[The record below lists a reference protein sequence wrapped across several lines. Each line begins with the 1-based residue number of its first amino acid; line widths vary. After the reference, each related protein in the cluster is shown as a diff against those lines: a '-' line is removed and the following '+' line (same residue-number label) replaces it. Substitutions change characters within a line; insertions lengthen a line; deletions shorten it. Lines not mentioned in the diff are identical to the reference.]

1 MRKLILFAMLF
12 ILFCIPAKAS
22 YAKPDVTSGKCG
34 EDVYWNYDEATFTL
48 TISGN
53 GKITSNPWR
62 DYFDEGQIGVNLVIE
77 KGITSIGKNIFVFE
91 WFGNVSIGPDVVEI
105 EQSAFSDTYIEKLEL
120 SDSVKK
126 IGESAFNS
134 GGRLKELNLKN
145 VEEVG
150 ECAFEGFTHLEKVTF
165 GKNLKKI
172 SKSAFEGCLSL
183 KEVEFQGG
191 APKIAKNA
199 FKDDRFLKVIIN
211 HSESSIPLGKLD
223 KDLTWYQE
231 GKKVTTISPGK
242 TAKCKGRL
250 FKVKYKDLKGTFE
263 GKLPKTYRYAEDKYL
278 PTKGKRKGYFF
289 YGWSDNGYYWLSD
302 LCDLR
307 GNITLMPIWIRYDVK
322 KMNATTRRFSYSI
335 EKKYDYFYSRTAQIR
350 YSADKGMKKAKTLW
364 CDNLWKGSFT
374 IKNLKKGKKYYV
386 QFRTRDEDSKSPWSN
401 PIRI

>member
-1 MRKLILFAMLF
+1 MRKLMLFVMLF
-12 ILFCIPAKAS
+12 ILFCIPAKES

-34 EDVYWNYDEATFTL
+34 EDVYWNYDEDTFTL
-48 TISGN
+48 TISGK

-62 DYFDEGQIGVNLVIE
+62 RYFDEGQIGVNLVIE
-77 KGITSIGKNIFVFE
+77 KGITSIGKNIFAFK
-91 WFGNVSIGPDVVEI
+91 WLGNVSIGPDVVEI

-120 SDSVKK
+120 GDSVKK

-150 ECAFEGFTHLEKVTF
+150 ERAFEGFTHLEKVTF

-231 GKKVTTISPGK
+231 GK
-242 TAKCKGRL
+242 
-250 FKVKYKDLKGTFE
+250 
-263 GKLPKTYRYAEDKYL
+263 
-278 PTKGKRKGYFF
+278 
-289 YGWSDNGYYWLSD
+289 
-302 LCDLR
+302 
-307 GNITLMPIWIRYDVK
+307 
-322 KMNATTRRFSYSI
+322 
-335 EKKYDYFYSRTAQIR
+335 
-350 YSADKGMKKAKTLW
+350 
-364 CDNLWKGSFT
+364 
-374 IKNLKKGKKYYV
+374 
-386 QFRTRDEDSKSPWSN
+386 
-401 PIRI
+401 

>member
-1 MRKLILFAMLF
+1 MLF

-120 SDSVKK
+120 GDSVKK

-191 APKIAKNA
+191 
-199 FKDDRFLKVIIN
+199 
-211 HSESSIPLGKLD
+211 
-223 KDLTWYQE
+223 
-231 GKKVTTISPGK
+231 
-242 TAKCKGRL
+242 
-250 FKVKYKDLKGTFE
+250 GT
-263 GKLPKTYRYAEDKYL
+263 
-278 PTKGKRKGYFF
+278 
-289 YGWSDNGYYWLSD
+289 
-302 LCDLR
+302 
-307 GNITLMPIWIRYDVK
+307 
-322 KMNATTRRFSYSI
+322 
-335 EKKYDYFYSRTAQIR
+335 Q
-350 YSADKGMKKAKTLW
+350 
-364 CDNLWKGSFT
+364 
-374 IKNLKKGKKYYV
+374 
-386 QFRTRDEDSKSPWSN
+386 DSKKC
-401 PIRI
+401 I